1 MINTTRIVTE
11 DIDGKR
17 VIIYPLNEALKII
30 LEMEEDPMYG
40 K

>member
-11 DIDGKR
+11 DVDGKR